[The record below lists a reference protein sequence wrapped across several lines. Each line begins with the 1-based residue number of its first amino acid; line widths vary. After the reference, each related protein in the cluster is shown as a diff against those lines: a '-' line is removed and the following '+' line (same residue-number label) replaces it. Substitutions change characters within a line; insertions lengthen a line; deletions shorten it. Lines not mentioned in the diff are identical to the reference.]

1 MKTLISMIILLTMVT
16 ACSVSPQQQ
25 MPEAPSWQTFQTGEA
40 SWYSVKTNRGTHT
53 ASGQKLIDSSHTAAH
68 KTLPFGTKVMIKNL
82 RNGKSEIVVINNR
95 GPFIKGRVIDVT
107 AGVADKLGFKSRGVA
122 PVELKILK

>member
-1 MKTLISMIILLTMVT
+1 MVT

-40 SWYSVKTNRGTHT
+40 SWYSVRTNRGTHT
-53 ASGQKLIDSSHTAAH
+53 ASGQKLIDSSYTAAH
-68 KTLPFGTKVMIKNL
+68 KTLPFGTKVMVKNL
-82 RNGKSEIVVINNR
+82 RNGKSEIVSINNR

-107 AGVADKLGFKSRGVA
+107 TGVADKLGFKSRGVTQ
-122 PVELKILK
+122 VELKILK